1 MKPDPD
7 GYAIDRENVARYY
20 FFSQLVG
27 LTLLGLCTFG
37 LGLILAVVYYFTI
50 GQWLPGRQAG
60 ALKYWVDGT
69 TLRVDTGVYFLRRRA
84 IPLDRVTD
92 IVLSQGPLMRHFG
105 IWSIRVE
112 ATGPI
117 AQAITPVMLYGLLD
131 PEEVRDEL
139 MALRDLASR
148 RALV

>member
-7 GYAIDRENVARYY
+7 GYPIDRDGVARYFY
-20 FFSQLVG
+20 WGELVLAG
-27 LTLLGLCTFG
+27 VMTFWCFG
-37 LGLILAVVYYFTI
+37 LGAVLYLFTL

-69 TLRVDTGVYFLRRRA
+69 TLRVDSGVYFLRRRA

-92 IVLSQGPLMRHFG
+92 VVLSQGPLMRQFG
-105 IWSIRVE
+105 IWTITVH

-117 AQAITPVMLYGLLD
+117 GQAIMPVMLYGVLN

-139 MALRDLASR
+139 MALRDEASR
-148 RALV
+148 RFVA